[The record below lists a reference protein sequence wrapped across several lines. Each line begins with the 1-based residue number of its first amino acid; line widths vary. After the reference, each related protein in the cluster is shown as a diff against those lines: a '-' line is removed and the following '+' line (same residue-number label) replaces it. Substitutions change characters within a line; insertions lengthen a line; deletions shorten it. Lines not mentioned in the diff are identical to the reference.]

1 MRGILNTRDTHVQ
14 EPYIFQD
21 KEIINKPLTKRSS
34 RSFHHIV
41 IPISISM
48 SENLCNLNVV

>member
-1 MRGILNTRDTHVQ
+1 MRGILITRETHVQ

-34 RSFHHIV
+34 RSCHHIV
-41 IPISISM
+41 IPISIFNERKS
-48 SENLCNLNVV
+48 L